1 MRPMKPRVYI
11 ETSVV
16 SFLCGRL
23 NTKDKLSRQ
32 LQEHTRQWWPL
43 AKRRYQLVISD
54 FVVDEASRG
63 APAAAQ
69 ERLAA
74 LEGLPFIEFDAQAA
88 SELASELIR
97 AGALPAK
104 ARYDA
109 LHLACCACA
118 GIELLATWN
127 FRHLANASK
136 LLQAY
141 AVCENMGYKPPNI
154 VTLYQLTEN

>member
-1 MRPMKPRVYI
+1 
-11 ETSVV
+11 
-16 SFLCGRL
+16 
-23 NTKDKLSRQ
+23 
-32 LQEHTRQWWPL
+32 
-43 AKRRYQLVISD
+43 VISD

-63 APAAAQ
+63 APAAQ

-88 SELASELIR
+88 NDLASELIR

-118 GIELLATWN
+118 GIELLAT
-127 FRHLANASK
+127 
-136 LLQAY
+136 
-141 AVCENMGYKPPNI
+141 
-154 VTLYQLTEN
+154 